1 MPSSRLFSLQTICY
15 TCTVGVRTETQDCAG
30 LCRSFHELRTR
41 EKKDKNISL
50 RILYDLT
57 GTDRHTGYNTRG
69 KVIIIPVYSGT
80 SHMGKFTSIFSII
93 KLYAETGMIITGGTE
108 MACVLRAALINGE
121 VSKRTVHGYVQ
132 NGVCPPVNGGAGP
145 PHENTGGFPSML
157 VKMRKAYYLRK
168 RIWRAL
174 EVFS

>member
-69 KVIIIPVYSGT
+69 KVIIIPVYSGS
-80 SHMGKFTSIFSII
+80 SHRGKNFAYR
-93 KLYAETGMIITGGTE
+93 KLTAETGMIITGG
-108 MACVLRAALINGE
+108 R
-121 VSKRTVHGYVQ
+121 
-132 NGVCPPVNGGAGP
+132 
-145 PHENTGGFPSML
+145 TGGEITIVRITTTLDYSRNRFWPCSMGRRRFECSEVRIYTPERENCSERIL
-157 VKMRKAYYLRK
+157 ARLREK
-168 RIWRAL
+168 L
-174 EVFS
+174 